1 MSVKDL
7 DAISIIYTLAN
18 PHANSETIKKWAE
31 DTLKKFP
38 KFCYVAKVEEK
49 VVGGISG
56 ERRDYDIG
64 AVDDLA
70 VAEKYQGMGVGAA
83 LLRRALRELKN
94 AGLEVVILEV
104 HYLCSDSI
112 PFYYKYGFR
121 ISGIVQDF
129 FGVGQDVIIMRKE
142 LDR

>member
-1 MSVKDL
+1 MSLKDL
-7 DAISIIYTLAN
+7 DAVSTIYTLAN
-18 PHANSETIKKWAE
+18 PQASSETIKKWIE
-31 DTLKKFP
+31 DSLKKFP

-56 ERRDYDIG
+56 EGRDYDIG
-64 AVDDLA
+64 AINDLA
-70 VAEKYQGMGVGAA
+70 VAEKYQGRGVGSA
-83 LLRRALRELKN
+83 LLRRVLREFKN
-94 AGLEVVILEV
+94 AGLKIVILEV

-121 ISGIVQDF
+121 ISGVVQDF
-129 FGVGQDVIIMRKE
+129 FGVGQDIVIMRKE